1 MNIATH
7 LISTFLA
14 CALLVA
20 SAWAETGSVRSLEA
34 TQTPGAKPSSADHD
48 DEIDIHDIQWSTRTE
63 NPGGTLSSGPQ
74 GRGADK
80 QPALRQKPQTSF
92 PSQLK
97 SGADAAAPTGGKGK
111 GLGTSSTVPVENI
124 TLNFSKS
131 QTSSVRVAHTYTYRN
146 RLVFH
151 DGRGSIY
158 ALADGVYS
166 NKNGDKVLLRGTTI
180 TANMASQSEKSPQ
193 KSALRLTPRPV
204 NTADGGSAVRTGIM
218 RVILPPGKPL
228 TNARYTSSKGAWME
242 FSNGTVV
249 SVGGN
254 LDKHL
259 PPPFLDVDGDG
270 ILSPA
275 DTP

>member
-7 LISTFLA
+7 LFSTFLA

-20 SAWAETGSVRSLEA
+20 GAWAENGPVRSLEA
-34 TQTPGAKPSSADHD
+34 TQTPGTQPSSADHE
-48 DEIDIHDIQWSTRTE
+48 DEIDFHRIQWSTITE
-63 NPGGTLSSGPQ
+63 NPGGTLSPGQQ
-74 GRGADK
+74 GRVTDK
-80 QPALRQKPQTSF
+80 QPALRQTPQTSF
-92 PSQLK
+92 PGQFK
-97 SGADAAAPTGGKGK
+97 SGVNAVAPVGSKGK
-111 GLGTSSTVPVENI
+111 ISGTSSSVPAENI

-131 QTSSVRVAHTYTYRN
+131 QTPSARVAHTYTYRN

-270 ILSPA
+270 NVSPA